1 MMALKNLLVITNN
14 FPNISDTYV
23 ADIFVKEQLKYLKD
37 NFDNVYVISPV
48 AYGMEFVRK
57 AQFEDYSFDNVHV
70 FFPKY
75 LNLPFFYKY
84 RKEFWVKLEAHAVFK
99 LLKEQN
105 IKFDIIHAH
114 FTWPSGAVAVELKKM
129 SEVPVVITE
138 HTSNTFQK
146 AIDRKDPIFIHSWQM
161 SDAIIR
167 VKQGDISLMG
177 DVGVHLDKVYHIPNG
192 YDQKKFFA
200 LDKQLC
206 RDKLGLPRDNKIIVN
221 VGNLYGDVKGHFY
234 LIEAM
239 EKVVSKRDDV
249 LCYIVGDGILREK
262 LEKQISSSNLQNYVK
277 IVGSKPHHEIPL
289 WMNAC
294 DIFVLPSLNE
304 GNPTVLVECLGCGKP
319 FVGTSVGGVPEII
332 TSDDFGFLVEPGD
345 SLDLAEKIE
354 SSLDINW
361 DENKIINYAECYRW
375 ENIAEHISD
384 IYVNLKK

>member
-1 MMALKNLLVITNN
+1 MALKNLLIITNN
-14 FPNISDTYV
+14 FPNLSDTYV
-23 ADIFVKEQLKYLKD
+23 VEIFVKEQLKYISKH
-37 NFDNVYVISPV
+37 FDNVYVISPV

-75 LNLPFFYKY
+75 FNLPFFYMY

-99 LLKEQN
+99 ILKKQN

-114 FTWPSGAVAVELKKM
+114 FTWPSGAVAVELKKKLG
-129 SEVPVVITE
+129 VPVVITE
-138 HTSNTFQK
+138 HTSATFQK
-146 AIDRKDPIFIHSWQM
+146 AIDRKDSIFIHSWQM

-167 VKQGDISLMG
+167 VRQGDISLMG
-177 DVGVHLDKVYHIPNG
+177 NVGINLEKVHHIPNG
-192 YDQKKFFA
+192 YDQKKFFP

-206 RDKLGLPRDNKIIVN
+206 RDKLGLPGDKKIILN

-249 LCYIVGDGILREK
+249 LCYIVGDGRLREK

-277 IVGSKPHHEIPL
+277 IVGTKPHHEVPL

-294 DIFVLPSLNE
+294 DVFVLPSLNE

-332 TSDDFGFLVEPGD
+332 TSDDFGFLVKPGD
-345 SLDLAEKIE
+345 SLDLAEKIDL
-354 SSLDINW
+354 SLDINW
-361 DENKIINYAECYRW
+361 DENKIIDYAQCYSW
-375 ENIAEHISD
+375 ETIAEQISD
-384 IYVNLKK
+384 IYVDLNL